1 MNFVLLRYIGSI
13 SALIGYLFLL
23 NIDMQTGIIIRI
35 FGNLLPIPWAIK
47 YKVWDFLVLIIF
59 FLSVEIH
66 KLIALTSK

>member
-1 MNFVLLRYIGSI
+1 MNFIMLRYIGSI

-47 YKVWDFLVLIIF
+47 YKVWDFLVLIVF
-59 FLSVEIH
+59 FLAVEIH